1 MMLLSIILKL
11 NIDSNYLM
19 AYQRV
24 TQLLLGKNR
33 TLEAI
38 CYIDRELTI
47 DLDNFYLLGNKSLRF
62 FPMYIKV
69 TLFLS

>member
-1 MMLLSIILKL
+1 MNQTIHGFCRESLGSIDDAIEYYIKAL

-38 CYIDRELTI
+38 CYIYRGLTI
-47 DLDNFYLLGNKSLRF
+47 DPDNFFY
-62 FPMYIKV
+62 
-69 TLFLS
+69 